1 MTDQGPFSAM
11 TLFRV
16 HALFEGDLPKWRSTV
31 ADGAQRCIATRRLAE
46 QLEHMP
52 APAFGTTLE
61 AWFETLEEAREWAGR
76 IEADYSPAALL
87 TTREFPVFD
96 VQRAGREIKGKFL
109 FRRKEGMSG
118 EAFRAYWLERHG
130 PIVLRTPELLRYV
143 QSHVIAN
150 EDDESHARYD
160 GITEIYWLDYASAVR
175 SMKSSQM
182 SVEQAQDAP
191 NFVAPRSVEVMLL
204 SEEALA

>member
-1 MTDQGPFSAM
+1 M

-16 HALFEGDLPKWRSTV
+16 HALFAGGLPEWRSAV
-31 ADGAQRCIATRRLAE
+31 ADGTQRCIATRRLPE
-46 QLEHMP
+46 QLEHMQ
-52 APAFGTTLE
+52 APAFGATLE
-61 AWFETLEEAREWAGR
+61 GWFETLEDAREWAAR
-76 IEADYSPAALL
+76 TQADYSPAALL

-96 VQRAGREIKGKFL
+96 AQRAGGEIKGKFL

-118 EAFRAYWLERHG
+118 DSFRAYWLKSHG

-175 SMKSSQM
+175 SMKSPQM
-182 SVEQAQDAP
+182 TVEQAQDAS
-191 NFVAPRSVEVMLL
+191 NFVAPKSVEVMLL